1 MFSFATKNFMA
12 IGLHDTQLIRFLQVI
27 IKLTTDSLEQERT
40 EALT

>member
-1 MFSFATKNFMA
+1 MA